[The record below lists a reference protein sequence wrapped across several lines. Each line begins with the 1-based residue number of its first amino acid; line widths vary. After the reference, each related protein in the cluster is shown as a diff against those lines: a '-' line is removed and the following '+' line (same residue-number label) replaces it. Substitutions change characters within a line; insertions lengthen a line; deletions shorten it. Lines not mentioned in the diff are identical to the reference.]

1 MFSFTEHLL
10 FWTKQ
15 IKRLT
20 VAFSLATNLKLCDIS
35 QKSTSIKIV
44 KLFPALNFFCV
55 FQIVKMNVAL
65 AWKFSERQ
73 TL

>member
-35 QKSTSIKIV
+35 QKSRVPPFQVFAIV
-44 KLFPALNFFCV
+44 FLVC
-55 FQIVKMNVAL
+55 
-65 AWKFSERQ
+65 
-73 TL
+73 